1 MDEIMHAGP
10 WIDGR
15 ERKGGGRTTR
25 EVTSPYDGR
34 VVGRVDYATPDDLDA
49 AIAAAERAF
58 REKMRKMPAYRR
70 AAILRKAADLLE
82 ERAELFARTIT
93 AEAGKP
99 IRDARAEV
107 GRAIQIFRFASDEAK
122 TLTGATVPMDA
133 AIGGENRIGIVRR
146 VPIGVVAA
154 ITPFNFPL
162 NLVLHKLAPAY
173 AAGNTVVL
181 KPADKT
187 PLSSA
192 LLAKLLADA
201 GLPDGALNIVYGRG
215 SEIGKP
221 LCTDPRVAKVTFT
234 GSVPIGLKIKEWT
247 GLKKVTLELGSNS
260 PNIVFEDCD
269 LEAAVAALIKG
280 AFVFAGQACISV
292 QRIYVQS
299 SICGEFLDR
308 FVAEARKLVL
318 GDPALETTDIGPMIS
333 EAEAIRAENWI
344 REAAEQGARVLTG
357 GKRHG
362 AFVEPTVLTGV
373 RPDMKVVCQEVFAP
387 IVSVIPF
394 GTEEEAVAMA
404 NDSDFGLQ
412 AGVFTND
419 LNRAVRV
426 AEALETGGVWINEVS
441 TYRQDNHPYGGV
453 KLSGIGKEGVKYAIE
468 DMTDIRFLGIRLR

>member
-34 VVGRVDYATPDDLDA
+34 VVGRVEYATPDDLDA

-154 ITPFNFPL
+154 ITPYNFPL

-280 AFVFAGQACISV
+280 AFVFAVQACISV

-333 EAEAIRAENWI
+333 VAEAIRAENWI

-426 AEALETGGVWINEVS
+426 AEALETGGV
-441 TYRQDNHPYGGV
+441 
-453 KLSGIGKEGVKYAIE
+453 
-468 DMTDIRFLGIRLR
+468 